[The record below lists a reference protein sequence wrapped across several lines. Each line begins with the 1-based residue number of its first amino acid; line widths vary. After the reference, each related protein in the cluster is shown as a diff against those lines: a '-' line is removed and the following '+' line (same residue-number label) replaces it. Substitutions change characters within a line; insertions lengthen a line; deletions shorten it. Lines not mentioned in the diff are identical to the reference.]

1 LEITLPGEVAFFG
14 NNSGYPHKA
23 TRIIAG
29 MGTLVGL
36 FRQLKLTVK
45 AKAAVKKKKFYPAIL
60 PENVTIKLD
69 GDQIPDAY

>member
-1 LEITLPGEVAFFG
+1 
-14 NNSGYPHKA
+14 
-23 TRIIAG
+23 